1 MVTCKDTPGFIVN
14 RLLVP
19 YLLEAAR
26 MVERGDA
33 TIDDVNAAMRL
44 GAGKLRDR
52 SPAPHLLS
60 RPHSRCWISITTP
73 VLFIPRHRL
82 PDGPL

>member
-1 MVTCKDTPGFIVN
+1 MLPLTEFGRNVGKTVVTCKDTPGFIVN

-52 SPAPHLLS
+52 SPVPICSSLN
-60 RPHSRCWISITTP
+60 RP
-73 VLFIPRHRL
+73 FK
-82 PDGPL
+82 